1 MTMRLLPVRDL
12 HLERRSLDDIPSLE
26 DESFDVLVS
35 AGVHGEGHPEKAIQS
50 LVAIARGKP
59 SIMVRGNHD
68 VYTLGPEDRRTIS
81 DFDWL
86 LRDEV
91 ERQNAQA
98 HRDIVTV
105 LSPEE
110 PVCEIG
116 ETRFIGL
123 TLWTD
128 WVQASR
134 WIRNPTLPHTVERWA
149 AEARVAAGHWRNGA
163 REYQAIRTEKGRW
176 SPYDAVAEHAREK
189 AILLDQLV
197 SYHHGPN
204 VVVTHHSPLA
214 DCADAYRDRG
224 LPWWA
229 PAFFGSDLLPTLS
242 EEIRP
247 DVWIFGHVHAAFDL
261 RCGKTR
267 AVSNPVEGGN
277 FNSHLII
284 EI

>member
-1 MTMRLLPVRDL
+1 MRLLPVGDL
-12 HLERRSLDDIPSLE
+12 HLERRSLDDIPPLD
-26 DESFDVLVS
+26 DESFDVLVC
-35 AGVHGEGHPEKAIQS
+35 AGDLWEGQPEKAIQG
-50 LVAIARGKP
+50 LVALARGKP

-68 VYTLGPEDRRTIS
+68 VYTLGPDDRRTIS
-81 DFDWL
+81 DFDRL
-86 LRDEV
+86 LRDEA

-98 HRDIVTV
+98 NRDMVTV
-105 LSPEE
+105 LSAED

-116 ETRFIGL
+116 QTRFIGL

-128 WVQASR
+128 WAQASR
-134 WIRNPTLPHTVERWA
+134 WVPNRAPEVVELSA
-149 AEARVAAGHWRNGA
+149 AEARALAGHWRSGA
-163 REYQAIRTEKGRW
+163 REYGAIRTEKGRW

-189 AILLDQLV
+189 AMLLDELV
-197 SYHHGPN
+197 SYHHGPT

-229 PAFFGSDLLPTLS
+229 PAFYGSDLLPVLP

-247 DVWIFGHVHAAFDL
+247 DVWIFGHVHAAFDV

-267 AVSNPVEGGN
+267 AVCNPVEGGN
-277 FNSHLII
+277 FNPHLII